1 MSAKGKCNGN
11 TSAAPKESPQPERDT
26 PASAEV
32 PTPGLPAPSYYPP
45 PVERTGLNGS
55 SMTRHLTIDT
65 PITECP
71 TNLDPAN
78 PKHRALL
85 FDAGNPADY
94 KVGADNQCVVTA
106 THWLVYPEERE
117 DEETGEVRQFAVV
130 VLFDRE
136 GKFFKTTSQFGP
148 RKMKAAIELFKAPDW
163 ERGVTFI
170 ITVRIGQRKRPYHD
184 IRVVMDE
191 QIGVPGD

>member
-1 MSAKGKCNGN
+1 MSEKGKRNGN
-11 TSAAPKESPQPERDT
+11 TSGGPKESPAPERDT
-26 PASAEV
+26 PASEVV
-32 PTPGLPAPSYYPP
+32 PTPGQQGPLSYPP

-55 SMTRHLTIDT
+55 SMTRYMTIDT

-71 TNLDPAN
+71 TNLDPKN

-85 FDAGNPADY
+85 FDAGNPADH
-94 KVGADNQCVVTA
+94 KIDSDNRCVITA
-106 THWLVYPEERE
+106 THWLIYPEERE

-130 VLFDRE
+130 VLFDKDGR
-136 GKFFKTTSQFGP
+136 FFKTTSQYGP
-148 RKMKAAIELFKAPDW
+148 RKMKAAIELFKSSDW

-184 IRVVMDE
+184 IRVVVDE